1 MNIAGLILLFVAITV
16 LNVMC
21 VLVGV
26 RIGQKVERNELID
39 LPKIPNP
46 VEVVSGIRE
55 ERIGRA
61 EREKLEAVMSNID
74 AYDGT
79 SLGQRDIPR

>member
-1 MNIAGLILLFVAITV
+1 MNIAGLILLFVTMAV

-26 RIGQKVERNELID
+26 RIGQKVERNELIE

>member
-1 MNIAGLILLFVAITV
+1 MLFVAITV

-21 VLVGV
+21 MLVGV
-26 RIGQKVERNELID
+26 RIGQKVERNELIE

-55 ERIGRA
+55 ERIGKA
-61 EREKLEAVMSNID
+61 EREKLEAVMYNID

>member
-1 MNIAGLILLFVAITV
+1 MNIAGLILLFVTMAV

-26 RIGQKVERNELID
+26 RIGQKVERHELIE

>member
-1 MNIAGLILLFVAITV
+1 MNIAGLILLFVTMAV

>member
-1 MNIAGLILLFVAITV
+1 MNIAGVILLFVTMTA

-26 RIGQKVERNELID
+26 RIGQKVERNELIE

>member
-1 MNIAGLILLFVAITV
+1 MNIAGLILLFVTMAV

-21 VLVGV
+21 ILVGV
-26 RIGQKVERNELID
+26 RIGQKVERNELIEI
-39 LPKIPNP
+39 PKIPNP
-46 VEVVSGIRE
+46 VEVVSSIRE
-55 ERIGRA
+55 ERFGRA
-61 EREKLEAVMSNID
+61 ERERLEAVMSNID